1 MFQGLKD
8 LMINGASYEPSEV
21 MQLPNLERL
30 TLGQAYEFA
39 NFSVFSRMPNLR
51 ELTLDGSIE
60 SLDGVEQLHLRKLGL
75 RSTDISDG
83 QRAQAVHSRE
93 KIKVIKVFVVI

>member
-51 ELTLDGSIE
+51 ELTRMEASNRLTALNSFICA
-60 SLDGVEQLHLRKLGL
+60 SLDCAAR
-75 RSTDISDG
+75 ISPISA
-83 QRAQAVHSRE
+83 RFPPWMTWRNWS
-93 KIKVIKVFVVI
+93 